1 MKIEVSDGEILDKFS
16 ILAIKSEKIQD
27 QTKLANIHKEL
38 SFLHIVYNEIINK
51 HTNVINLYSDL
62 IQINKKLWD
71 IEDNIRLKEK
81 KLCFD
86 EEFVNLARNVYKSN
100 DERARIKKE
109 INLITQSNVVEEKSY
124 EST

>member
-27 QTKLANIHKEL
+27 QTKLVNIHKEL

-62 IQINKKLWD
+62 IQINKKIWD